1 MAAYFDTG
9 ALVPLYV
16 PEAFSRTVT
25 AYVQKRGDAIPVN
38 VFHLLELETAV
49 AQKVFRGEINETRLQ
64 AVMERIALDLA
75 GRRMRLCPVD
85 WVQAIEGAR
94 GVGKMCSARFGCRT
108 LDLIHVAAAIQWGSD
123 AFVTAD
129 DRQVKAACVA
139 GLKVVDIRSP
149 RSLRP

>member
-9 ALVPLYV
+9 AVVPLYL
-16 PEAFSRTVT
+16 PEAFSDTVT
-25 AYVQKRGDAIPVN
+25 AFVQKHGDAIPVN

-49 AQKVFRGEINETRLQ
+49 ALKVFRGEMDETKLR
-64 AVMERIALDLA
+64 AVMDRIALDLA
-75 GRRMRLCPVD
+75 GRRLHLCPID

-94 GVGKMCSARFGCRT
+94 GVGKMCSVRFGCRT
-108 LDLIHVAAAIQWGSD
+108 LDLIHVAMAMQWACD

-129 DRQVKAACVA
+129 DRQVKAARAA

-149 RSLRP
+149 RPLRH